1 MVKIILASKSKVRK
15 QILDDNNIFTE
26 VQNSNLDEDIV
37 KESLIKEKASPE
49 LISKN
54 LAELKANKVS
64 QKNQG
69 FLVIGADSVID
80 LDGELISKPINRDQ
94 ALEILKKLNGK
105 KHNLISSVCISQ
117 NGAMIWNYTD
127 KATLTMKQFSLDELK
142 SYLSKITDEALYAY
156 NVYQI
161 EGEGRK
167 LFLNIEGDEDTI
179 MGLPIKKNKTILKQL
194 RMKKYLVIGNPID
207 HSLSPK
213 LQNWWLKENN
223 IDATYDKIKLEVDEI
238 KNFIQ
243 EIKEQKI
250 AGCNVTVPFKK
261 TVIPFLD
268 RLSPEAE
275 QTQSVN
281 TITYDNGDLV
291 GHNTDIAG
299 FDSAIKKLDFS
310 LKGKKVMILGA
321 GGVVPSIIFALQKM
335 NVQEITISNR
345 TKERAENLKVLFNN
359 IKILKWGN
367 LTDFHMVINATSL
380 GLNNEKINL
389 KFSSSGNDR
398 LFYDVIYNPHE
409 TQFLKMG
416 KQLGCKIENGKTMFV
431 YQALEA
437 FKLWHSIEPKV
448 NTDTFKLLDND

>member
-1 MVKIILASKSKVRK
+1 
-15 QILDDNNIFTE
+15 
-26 VQNSNLDEDIV
+26 
-37 KESLIKEKASPE
+37 
-49 LISKN
+49 
-54 LAELKANKVS
+54 
-64 QKNQG
+64 
-69 FLVIGADSVID
+69 
-80 LDGELISKPINRDQ
+80 
-94 ALEILKKLNGK
+94 
-105 KHNLISSVCISQ
+105 
-117 NGAMIWNYTD
+117 
-127 KATLTMKQFSLDELK
+127 
-142 SYLSKITDEALYAY
+142 
-156 NVYQI
+156 
-161 EGEGRK
+161 
-167 LFLNIEGDEDTI
+167 
-179 MGLPIKKNKTILKQL
+179 
-194 RMKKYLVIGNPID
+194 MKKYLVIGNPID

-223 IDATYDKIKLEVDEI
+223 IDATYDKIKLEIHEI

-268 RLSPEAE
+268 RLSLEAE

-299 FDSAIKKLDFS
+299 FDRAIKKLDFS
-310 LKGKKVMILGA
+310 IKGKKVLILGA

-345 TKERAENLKVLFNN
+345 TKERAENLRVLFNN
-359 IKILKWGN
+359 IKILEWGN

-416 KQLGCKIENGKTMFV
+416 KQLGCKTENGKTMFV

-437 FKLWHSIEPKV
+437 FKLWHNIEPKV